1 METVLDDPTSVEVG
15 PILGGVHGDLDGRA
29 VPAHVPK
36 GLLTGFFDLAGCLYY
51 GLHQLQVAATQLS
64 L

>member
-1 METVLDDPTSVEVG
+1 MMVGDRTSVEVG

-29 VPAHVPK
+29 VPAHIPK
-36 GLLTGFFDLAGCLYY
+36 GLLAGFFDLAGRLYD
-51 GLHQLQVAATQLS
+51 GVHQLQVAAAQLS